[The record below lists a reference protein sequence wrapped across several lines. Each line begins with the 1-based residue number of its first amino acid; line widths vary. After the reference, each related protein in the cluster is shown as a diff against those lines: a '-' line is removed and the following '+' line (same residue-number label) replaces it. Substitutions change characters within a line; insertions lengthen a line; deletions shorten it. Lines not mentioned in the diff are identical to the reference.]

1 MTDLNAAFVNA
12 NKTAYF
18 EFWTSTAKTLVNN
31 LRNVDCDMYYL
42 NQAEKY
48 AAELC
53 QIAKDQ
59 DTFDVDYFNNRVYR
73 GVNQFRG
80 WMNNEVTPNDVK
92 GICETFLANFN

>member
-42 NQAEKY
+42 NQA
-48 AAELC
+48 
-53 QIAKDQ
+53 
-59 DTFDVDYFNNRVYR
+59 
-73 GVNQFRG
+73 
-80 WMNNEVTPNDVK
+80 
-92 GICETFLANFN
+92 